1 LELAGVAKSISIRL
15 KVYTLDEACERL
27 AVLASHKRKRYSLG
41 GFYNIVRK
49 HKPEL
54 IEPVITE
61 GDLEFIANKMRR
73 PGRSKTVDKYD

>member
-1 LELAGVAKSISIRL
+1 VGKPISIHL

-27 AVLASHKRKRYSLG
+27 AVLANHRKPRYSRG

-49 HKPEL
+49 YNPEL

-61 GDLEFIANKMRR
+61 GDLEFLADKLRK
-73 PGRSKTVDKYD
+73 PGRPPKIIDKSD